1 MQGIQLMAVVP
12 HTIDIVVADM
22 GAALRFYR
30 ALGLAAPEG
39 QDGENQ
45 VQIATPGGVD
55 LSP

>member
-1 MQGIQLMAVVP
+1 MAVVP